1 MIRARCHAILLV
13 CTIAVPAVAQQPPAT
28 PPAANQSD
36 AKAAGPD
43 IVVQGLKDRKR
54 GSWRRAEGAHLVVY
68 SKGGADELIRVTR
81 NLERLHQLLVR
92 LYRRGGG
99 ADDMVKPQI
108 TLLDPDID
116 PASLGLRNARWQ
128 QGPFMAPFAGTVYYD
143 PREDGEVLAVARR
156 DTSLKLDTA
165 LARTAACDDAVQGAD
180 PDSNATTTCS
190 RAATRP
196 DPLAQPWEQ
205 ALYAAYAE
213 RFILTYAPADDP
225 RWYLDGIGALF
236 ASIAIRSDGA
246 IDYARVPDRLQQ
258 VLTSYGPVDVA
269 GVLTGRYLTD
279 AGDGARWSPY
289 HAWLVSHFFLYSA
302 LSPQRSDQF
311 RRYMAAVRQ
320 GKPLAEAA
328 TVFGDLAALQ
338 REVGRYARHDFA
350 YAHGQA
356 PQTDAPAPAVTLL
369 SPTQSALVEAR
380 LAIGGEGG
388 GWLDAVRADT
398 TGTDD
403 PDALRVAAAAEC
415 RAGHGAECLA
425 AADRLLAVRPDDA
438 DALAWKGRALTLR
451 AVAATGADRTSGLAA
466 ARQSIG
472 RAITLDRDAPVPRL
486 AYVRSFLDAGQA
498 PPDDALLGLAQVIRR
513 VPAAPAPRLLLAEA
527 LLKQGKAELAGR
539 VAFALTHGPFDSP
552 ERRTAATLFAST
564 GTAGA
569 GS

>member
-1 MIRARCHAILLV
+1 MIRARCYAVLLA
-13 CTIAVPAVAQQPPAT
+13 CTIAVPAVAQQTPAASPPAD
-28 PPAANQSD
+28 PSSAR
-36 AKAAGPD
+36 AAGPD

-54 GSWRRAEGAHLVVY
+54 GTWRRAEGAHLVVY
-68 SKGGADELIRVTR
+68 SKGSADELIRVTR
-81 NLERLHQLLVR
+81 NLDRLHQLLTR

-108 TLLDPDID
+108 TLLDADAD
-116 PASLGLRNARWQ
+116 LSNLGLKSARWQ
-128 QGPFMAPFAGTVYYD
+128 QGPFMPPFAGTVYYD
-143 PREDGEVLAVARR
+143 PREDGEVLAVSRH
-156 DTSLKLDTA
+156 DTSLKLDTP

-180 PDSNATTTCS
+180 PDSNATMTCS

-196 DPLAQPWEQ
+196 DPLAQSWEQ

-213 RFILTYAPADDP
+213 RFILTYAPANDP
-225 RWYLDGIGALF
+225 RWYLEGIGALF
-236 ASIAIRSDGA
+236 SSIAIRPDGA
-246 IDYARVPDRLQQ
+246 IDYARVPDRFQQ

-279 AGDGARWSPY
+279 TGDAARWSPY

-338 REVGRYARHDFA
+338 REIGRYARRDFA

-356 PQTDAPAPAVTLL
+356 PQADAPPPAVTQL
-369 SPTQSALVEAR
+369 SPAESALVEAR
-380 LAIGGEGG
+380 LALGGSGD
-388 GWLDAVRADT
+388 GWLDTVRAAT
-398 TGTDD
+398 TGVDD
-403 PDALRVAAAAEC
+403 PEALRFAAAAEC
-415 RAGHGAECLA
+415 RGGHAAECLA
-425 AADRLLAVRPDDA
+425 AADRLLAGHPDDA

-451 AVAATGADRTSGLAA
+451 AVAAIGADRTNGLAA
-466 ARQSIG
+466 ARQLIG
-472 RAITLDRDAPVPRL
+472 HAIALDRDAPAPRI

-527 LLKQGKAELAGR
+527 LLKQGKADLAGR
-539 VAFALTHGPFDSP
+539 VAFTLTHGPFDSP

-564 GTAGA
+564 GAVAA